1 MDKSSKLYI
10 RVAGEEIWKLEIAT
24 KDWVRM
30 FRKME
35 TFKKC
40 IRLRWNIKEGAIVN
54 RGENDD
60 RSFSQ
65 TFITLF
71 QW

>member
-1 MDKSSKLYI
+1 
-10 RVAGEEIWKLEIAT
+10 
-24 KDWVRM
+24 M
-30 FRKME
+30 FRKMK

-71 QW
+71 Q